1 MKVELNKIKLFYNKI
16 RIYQNNLLSYY
27 IRNQKMIEVL
37 LENRVKIE
45 VEEKTYT
52 IYVFRLY
59 WVFDPQLN

>member
-1 MKVELNKIKLFYNKI
+1 
-16 RIYQNNLLSYY
+16 
-27 IRNQKMIEVL
+27 MIEVL